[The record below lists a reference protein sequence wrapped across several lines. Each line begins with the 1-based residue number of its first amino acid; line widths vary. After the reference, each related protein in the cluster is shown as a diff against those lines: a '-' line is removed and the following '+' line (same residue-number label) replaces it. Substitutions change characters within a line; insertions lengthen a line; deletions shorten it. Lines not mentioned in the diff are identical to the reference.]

1 VASTLA
7 SADGFGYIQP
17 HRRKLRNRQ
26 VRFFEVGMEL
36 TKEDQETLDK
46 LGQLAKQNEI
56 KIAGGKVRR
65 TSSRFCLGVEH
76 GDYNGT
82 ELFGVG
88 TDRFIWL
95 AYRPNGTNKIRLFSG
110 NFPHDGRIEY
120 TLGNVPAPKSAAIAE
135 TWGRFPYGID
145 YILQREGFQ
154 LKQGIDGVLFGN
166 IPGGGMSRSAS
177 LCINLI
183 LSLFDVNEIE
193 VPSVKC
199 QVSSLK
205 KEGSNVP
212 TSRLQ
217 TSNFKLETP
226 LQIVDLAQAVEN
238 DYIGS
243 PCGKLDQTMVL
254 FAKEGM
260 GTYYNPKDRS
270 IEYVPIGQGA
280 TDFRI
285 VVLDTGT
292 DRPGLEKAT
301 YAVRRRECEE
311 LVGILQKAGYK
322 ITCLADVKDE
332 SLYHRIM
339 DQFGRS
345 HPNHSDR
352 LKYIYHAQQRFYRM
366 MDAWRA
372 GDIETVGAIFRQDG
386 LGLRDDYKISGPELE
401 TMCDAARAVPGVL
414 GERMLGG
421 GDKGASGAL
430 VRAESVEA
438 VKRAVEAAY
447 PRSRPGYKDKYAAHV
462 CKVVDG
468 VRLYEN
474 LL

>member
-1 VASTLA
+1 
-7 SADGFGYIQP
+7 
-17 HRRKLRNRQ
+17 
-26 VRFFEVGMEL
+26 MEL
-36 TKEDQETLDK
+36 TKEDQGALEK
-46 LGQLAKQNEI
+46 LGQLAKENKI

-88 TDRFIWL
+88 TDRFIWM
-95 AYRPNGTNKIRLFSG
+95 AYKPNGTNKVRLFSG
-110 NFPHDGRIEY
+110 NFPKDGVIEY
-120 TLGNVPAPKSAAIAE
+120 TIGNVPAPKSAAIAD

-145 YILQREGFQ
+145 YILKREGFQ

-183 LSLFDVNEIE
+183 LSLFDVNDIEIE
-193 VPSVKC
+193 EKT
-199 QVSSLK
+199 SSD
-205 KEGSNVP
+205 
-212 TSRLQ
+212 SRAGRPRHE
-217 TSNFKLETP
+217 KI
-226 LQIVDLAQAVEN
+226 QIVDLAQAVEN

-254 FAKEGM
+254 FAREGM

-270 IEYVPIGQGA
+270 IEYVPMGQGA

-292 DRPGLEKAT
+292 DRPGLEKST

-311 LVGILQKAGYK
+311 LVAILQKAGFK
-322 ITCLADVKDE
+322 ITCLADIKDE
-332 SLYHRIM
+332 ALYHKIM
-339 DQFGRS
+339 DHFGKS
-345 HPNHSDR
+345 HPNHCDR
-352 LKYIYHAQQRFYRM
+352 LNYIYHAQHRFYKM

-372 GDIETVGAIFRQDG
+372 GKIETVGEIFRQDG
-386 LGLRDDYKISGPELE
+386 IGLRDDYKISGPELE
-401 TMCDAARAVPGVL
+401 TMCDAVRTVPGVF

-430 VRAESVEA
+430 VRAEAVEA
-438 VKRAVEAAY
+438 VRKAVDAAY
-447 PRSRPGYKDKYAAHV
+447 PRSRPVFKDKSAVHV

-468 VRLYEN
+468 VRVYED